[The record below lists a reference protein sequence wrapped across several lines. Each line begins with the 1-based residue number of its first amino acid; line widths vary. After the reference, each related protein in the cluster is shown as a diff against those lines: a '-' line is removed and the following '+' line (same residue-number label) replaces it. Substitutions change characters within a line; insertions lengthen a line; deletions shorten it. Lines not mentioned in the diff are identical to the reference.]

1 MKIAILPECV
11 DFATD
16 TCDAFLTR
24 LEVDFD
30 VDFTDIADLV
40 FDVTDLDND
49 VADFATDVADFV
61 TDVADFAIDVADFA
75 TDVADFATDVADF
88 ATEATDFAD
97 ITDDF
102 DKTGSSDGDGCST
115 EVFERFDVFDFDADN
130 FDEVD
135 FIDVTDFASG
145 LEVKDRFVTDI
156 TDGTAV
162 ADAA

>member
-49 VADFATDVADFV
+49 VADFATDVADF
-61 TDVADFAIDVADFA
+61 A

-115 EVFERFDVFDFDADN
+115 EVFERLDVFDFDADN

-162 ADAA
+162 VDAA

>member
-1 MKIAILPECV
+1 MTFIVKIVILPECD

-40 FDVTDLDND
+40 FDVTDLD
-49 VADFATDVADFV
+49 TDVADFV
-61 TDVADFAIDVADFA
+61 TD
-75 TDVADFATDVADF
+75 
-88 ATEATDFAD
+88 ATDFAD

-102 DKTGSSDGDGCST
+102 DKTGSSDGEGCST

-162 ADAA
+162 AEAA